1 MKTPNRT
8 PGETPER
15 TPDAVPAAGD
25 GGHDAVALLKSDH
38 RSVEALFEKYEAA
51 TSASEKA
58 ELVANICREL
68 IVHTVLEEELFYP
81 ACRAAKVERGE
92 LDEAQVEH
100 DSAKVLTAELMMEKP
115 DAAYFDAKVK
125 VLSEYIK
132 LHVGEEE
139 NPGEGIFARAL
150 AAGVDMHAL
159 GEKLQ
164 ARKSRLLEWMESP
177 EFDPPSPR
185 SLHVMIARKH
195 SQESKAMPRYSKD
208 LERDERGR
216 FVKST
221 RLIVAARVIA
231 TITTIAAGSMTTARV
246 TSLASSRAMTTGVG
260 TMTVIAKRTG
270 DSSVM
275 MNTAACIRRVRDMGG
290 MMAMIAD
297 RPSTDRGTR
306 AGSPAETTAA
316 APRAG
321 MTTRTEMAGVARMAT
336 PAAMRRRPTAAGSTV
351 IPAVTRRVAMTT
363 AAAIRYLVGAAT
375 MTTIVVTAAGT
386 ATRKV
391 IPRPRGEAG
400 GIDS

>member
-216 FVKST
+216 FVSDDDHRRGSRYRDDHDDRRGFYDDRT
-221 RLIVAARVIA
+221 RNESGQFTRDDDRRWDNDRDREENGRFISHDEHS
-231 TITTIAAGSMTTARV
+231 GMY
-246 TSLASSRAMTTGVG
+246 SSRPRYG
-260 TMTVIAKRTG
+260 RDDG
-270 DSSVM
+270 D
-275 MNTAACIRRVRDMGG
+275 
-290 MMAMIAD
+290 
-297 RPSTDRGTR
+297 DRGS
-306 AGSPAETTAA
+306 AQ
-316 APRAG
+316 
-321 MTTRTEMAGVARMAT
+321 
-336 PAAMRRRPTAAGSTV
+336 
-351 IPAVTRRVAMTT
+351 
-363 AAAIRYLVGAAT
+363 Y
-375 MTTIVVTAAGT
+375 
-386 ATRKV
+386 
-391 IPRPRGEAG
+391 RPRDEGRFTSGDDRGRSSRRHDDEDRNGGRGWYGDPRGHAEAAHRGWEHRDSGRYASRGDDDRRGHSLSRGRRDDDDDRGHG
-400 GIDS
+400 GWYGDPEGHSEASRRGWRNR